1 MHIDHQRCFFGA
13 TFFGTW
19 LSASAI
25 STSPKKVA
33 QKKKKKKRLAA
44 RLAVTRELIP
54 KAELTSRATNFKTLP
69 NEPSC

>member
-1 MHIDHQRCFFGA
+1 MITKDAFLGLLFLGLGCQLQLSPHLQRKQPQIMHIDHQRCFFGA

-33 QKKKKKKRLAA
+33 
-44 RLAVTRELIP
+44 
-54 KAELTSRATNFKTLP
+54 P
-69 NEPSC
+69 NNAY